1 MDKRPSL
8 IALPITGTTEL
19 IANLIE
25 RRPMASALEA
35 TAVFIDKTD
44 TKNAAAIEMAVVIY
58 FFKKARREL
67 RLSSLLSPEQIP
79 IARKQFVNG
88 TKMFLEI

>member
-25 RRPMASALEA
+25 RRPMASALGSNSG
-35 TAVFIDKTD
+35 FIDRTD
-44 TKNAAAIEMAVVIY
+44 TKECCCH
-58 FFKKARREL
+58 
-67 RLSSLLSPEQIP
+67 
-79 IARKQFVNG
+79 
-88 TKMFLEI
+88 